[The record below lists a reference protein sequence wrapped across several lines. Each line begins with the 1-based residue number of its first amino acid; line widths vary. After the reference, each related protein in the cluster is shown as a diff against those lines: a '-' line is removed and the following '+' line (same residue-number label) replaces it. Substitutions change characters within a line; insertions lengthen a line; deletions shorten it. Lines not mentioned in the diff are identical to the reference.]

1 MKGRDLITS
10 QHIENKIYTLRE
22 VQVMFDSDLAELYQV
37 EVKVLNQ
44 AVKRNINRFP
54 EHFRFQLTDDEF
66 NNLRSQSV
74 TLERKNNSL
83 RSQIVTLESQRGKHR
98 KYLPYAFTEQG
109 VAMLSAVLR
118 SDVAVQVSIE
128 IMQAFVNMRKFL
140 LQNASVFQR
149 LGQLELKQ
157 MQTDEKIERVFKAL
171 EAGQLQPDKGIFF
184 DGQIFDAYSFV
195 ADLIKKAESHII
207 VIDNYVDES
216 VLTLLGKRKEKVTVT
231 VYTRE
236 INKTLQL
243 DLQRHNSQ
251 YPPIAVKTFAQSHD
265 RFLLIDKKELYHI
278 GASLKDLGKK
288 WFAFSRMDSLTGQ
301 VLKQLKELAI

>member
-1 MKGRDLITS
+1 
-10 QHIENKIYTLRE
+10 
-22 VQVMFDSDLAELYQV
+22 MFDSDLAELYQV

-54 EHFRFQLTDDEF
+54 EHFRFQLTDEEF

-74 TLERKNNSL
+74 TLEKKNNFL

-98 KYLPYAFTEQG
+98 KYLPFAFTEQG

-118 SDVAVQVSIE
+118 SDVAVQVSIQ

-157 MQTDEKIERVFKAL
+157 LQTDEKIERVFKAL

-207 VIDNYVDES
+207 VVDNYVDES

-243 DLQRHNSQ
+243 DVQRHNSQ

>member
-1 MKGRDLITS
+1 MKGVDLIAS

-22 VQVMFDSDLAELYQV
+22 VQVMFDSDLAKLYQV
-37 EVKVLNQ
+37 EVKALNQ
-44 AVKRNINRFP
+44 AVKRNIDRFP

-83 RSQIVTLESQRGKHR
+83 RSQSVTLESQRGKHR

-118 SDVAVQVSIE
+118 SDVAVQVSIQ
-128 IMQAFVNMRKFL
+128 IMQAFVTMRKFL

-157 MQTDEKIERVFKAL
+157 LQTDEKIERVFKAL

-195 ADLIKKAESHII
+195 AYFIKKAESDII

-216 VLTLLGKRKEKVTVT
+216 VLTLLGKRKEKVTAT
-231 VYTRE
+231 IYTRE

-243 DLQRHNSQ
+243 DLQKHHAQ
-251 YPPIAVKTFAQSHD
+251 YPPIAIKTFAQSHD

-288 WFAFSRMDSLTGQ
+288 WFAFSRMDSLAGQ

>member
-22 VQVMFDSDLAELYQV
+22 AQVMFDSDLAELYQV
-37 EVKVLNQ
+37 GVKVLNQ

-243 DLQRHNSQ
+243 DLQRHNAQ

-301 VLKQLKELAI
+301 VLKQLKEFAK